1 MNFGKNNNLCIR
13 FQPRLLTIK
22 FHHMNWNI
30 TVERA
35 AKSRLPEIDFNNI
48 PFGKAFSDHMFVVD
62 YDGVEW
68 VNPRITPYENM
79 SIAPS
84 NLALHYGQSIFE
96 GMKATKINGVPQ
108 LFRPEMHAI
117 RLNRSARRM
126 CMPELPA
133 DLFILALEKLVD
145 LDRDFVP
152 EKEDHALYIRP
163 FMFATDEFFGVHVS
177 QNYRFMIFTGPVG
190 PYYPKPVKLITEEKY
205 ARAAHGG
212 VGEAKAAGNYG
223 AAMYPTERA
232 RQKGYDNVMWLDD
245 REFRFIQEVGTM
257 NLFFV
262 IDGKV
267 ITPSTP
273 GTILKG
279 ITRDSFI
286 TYLKSNGYEVEER
299 LISIDEVVDAHHRGL
314 LQEAFGAGTAAVVS
328 HISEITHRDEHLM
341 LPPVADRPVGIMLK
355 DWLNGLRSGRIA
367 DDFGWMHA
375 IGQLETIEEPIEQ
388 LAKTAAI
395 A

>member
-1 MNFGKNNNLCIR
+1 MHYQIAVEPSRNT
-13 FQPRLLTIK
+13 RL
-22 FHHMNWNI
+22 HE
-30 TVERA
+30 V
-35 AKSRLPEIDFNNI
+35 DFDHI
-48 PFGKAFSDHMFVVD
+48 PFGKVFSDHMFVAD
-62 YDGVEW
+62 FDGEKW
-68 VNPRITPYENM
+68 TDLRIVPYGDM
-79 SIAPS
+79 QLSPS

-96 GMKATKINGVPQ
+96 GMKATKIGGVPY
-108 LFRPEMHAI
+108 LLRPEMHSE

-133 DLFILALEKLVD
+133 DLFLQALETLIQID
-145 LDRDFVP
+145 SNFIP

-177 QNYRFMIFTGPVG
+177 QKYRFIIFTGPVG

-205 ARAAHGG
+205 ARAAYGG

-223 AAMYPTERA
+223 AAMLPTKLA
-232 RQKGYDNVMWLDD
+232 QQKGYDNVMWLDD
-245 REFRFIQEVGTM
+245 REFKYIQEVGTM

-279 ITRDSFI
+279 ITRDTFI
-286 TYLKSNGYEVEER
+286 KYLKSRNYVVEER
-299 LISIDEVVDAHHRGL
+299 MISIDEVQAAHENGL

-328 HISEITHRDEHLM
+328 HIIEITHRENHM
-341 LPPVADRPVGIMLK
+341 ELPPVSNRPIGSMLK
-355 DWLNGLRSGRIA
+355 DYLNGLRSGRYM
-367 DDFGWMHA
+367 DEFGWMHPV
-375 IGQLETIEEPIEQ
+375 GKKSVEEEVEMNGNGNGHRAE
-388 LAKTAAI
+388 LLVK
-395 A
+395 